1 MVSKIQEA
9 IKQFLA
15 FTKTPTS
22 TPDIYE
28 TLKPYTISKTPDA
41 TIRAALQ
48 KLWKAGQVK
57 KYYILN
63 DVRYTYPVDP
73 DVKISSRLPREYQRV
88 ILDYF
93 RKIVSTVIYCGM
105 GKTRKVP
112 QDVKMWTYEEKQ
124 LPERMKFLAQE
135 LYEYLQTNYDK
146 CYYVFLDLY
155 VYEMS
160 FNDFLGTLGYDDYE
174 TTSDPDVIF
183 PVTNEVIELRTK

>member
-1 MVSKIQEA
+1 MVSKIKEA

-28 TLKPYTISKTPDA
+28 TITPYTTSKTPEA
-41 TIRAALQ
+41 SIRRSLQ
-48 KLWKAGQVK
+48 ELWKKGHVK

-63 DVRYTYPVDP
+63 DVRHDYPIDREV
-73 DVKISSRLPREYQRV
+73 SSRLPREYQTVR
-88 ILDYF
+88 LDYF

-105 GKTRKVP
+105 GKARKVP
-112 QDVKMWTYEEKQ
+112 QDVKMWTHEEKQ
-124 LPERMKFLAQE
+124 LPDRMEFLAKE
-135 LYEYLQTNYDK
+135 LYDYLQTNYDK

-160 FNDFLGTLGYDDYE
+160 FDEFKGTLGYDDYE

-183 PVTNEVIELRTK
+183 PTTNEVIELRTK

>member
-15 FTKTPTS
+15 FTKTETS

-28 TLKPYTISKTPDA
+28 TIKPYTISETPEA
-41 TIRAALQ
+41 SIRAALQ
-48 KLWKAGQVK
+48 KLWRAGQIK
-57 KYYILN
+57 KYYIKDN
-63 DVRYTYPVDP
+63 VRYDYPIDKAV
-73 DVKISSRLPREYQRV
+73 SSKLPREYQRV

-93 RKIVSTVIYCGM
+93 RKIVSTVVYCGI
-105 GKTRKVP
+105 GKARKVP

-124 LPERMKFLAQE
+124 LPNRMKFLAEE
-135 LYEYLQTNYDK
+135 LYAYLQTNYDK

-160 FNDFLGTLGYDDYE
+160 FNDFLGTLGYDDYN

>member
-15 FTKTPTS
+15 FTKTETS

-28 TLKPYTISKTPDA
+28 TIKPYTISETPEA
-41 TIRAALQ
+41 SIRAALQ
-48 KLWKAGQVK
+48 KLWRAGQIK
-57 KYYILN
+57 KYIIAK
-63 DVRYTYPVDP
+63 DGVRYDYPIVG
-73 DVKISSRLPREYQRV
+73 DVSSKLPREYQRV

-105 GKTRKVP
+105 GKARKVP
-112 QDVKMWTYEEKQ
+112 QDVKMWTHEEKQ
-124 LPERMKFLAQE
+124 LPDRMEFLAKE

-155 VYEMS
+155 VNEMS
-160 FNDFLGTLGYDDYE
+160 YNDFLGTLGYDDYD

>member
-1 MVSKIQEA
+1 LVSKIQEA

-15 FTKTPTS
+15 FTKTETGTS
-22 TPDIYE
+22 DIYE
-28 TLKPYTISKTPDA
+28 TLKPYTTSKTPEA
-41 TIRAALQ
+41 SIRAALQ
-48 KLWKAGQVK
+48 KLWKAGQIK
-57 KYYILN
+57 KYFIAK
-63 DVRYTYPVDP
+63 DGVRHDYPIDAV
-73 DVKISSRLPREYQRV
+73 VSSKLPREYQRV

-105 GKTRKVP
+105 GKARKVP
-112 QDVKMWTYEEKQ
+112 QDVKMWTHEEKQ
-124 LPERMKFLAQE
+124 LPDRMEFLAKE

-155 VYEMS
+155 VNEMS
-160 FNDFLGTLGYDDYE
+160 YNDFLGTLGYDDYD

>member
-15 FTKTPTS
+15 FTKTETS

-28 TLKPYTISKTPDA
+28 TIKPYTISETPEA
-41 TIRAALQ
+41 SIRAALQ
-48 KLWKAGQVK
+48 KLWRAGQIK
-57 KYYILN
+57 KYYIKDN
-63 DVRYTYPVDP
+63 VRYDYPIDKAV
-73 DVKISSRLPREYQRV
+73 SSKLPREYQRV

-105 GKTRKVP
+105 GKARKVP

-124 LPERMKFLAQE
+124 LPNRMKFLAEE
-135 LYEYLQTNYDK
+135 LYAYLQTNYDK

-160 FNDFLGTLGYDDYE
+160 FNDFLGTLGYDDYN

>member
-15 FTKTPTS
+15 FTKTETS

-28 TLKPYTISKTPDA
+28 TLKPYTISKTPEA
-41 TIRAALQ
+41 SIRAALQ
-48 KLWKAGQVK
+48 KLWKAGEIK
-57 KYYILN
+57 KYFIAK
-63 DVRYTYPVDP
+63 DGVRYDYPIDREV
-73 DVKISSRLPREYQRV
+73 SSKLPREYQRV

-105 GKTRKVP
+105 GKARKVP
-112 QDVKMWTYEEKQ
+112 QDVKMWTHEEKQ
-124 LPERMKFLAQE
+124 LPDRMKFLAEE
-135 LYEYLQTNYDK
+135 LYAYLQTNYDK

-155 VYEMS
+155 VNEMS
-160 FNDFLGTLGYDDYE
+160 FDEFLGTLGYDDYE

-183 PVTNEVIELRTK
+183 PTTMELVMLRTK